1 MSIRKQTETEL
12 QNASDLPLYRDLSM
26 DSLQEQR
33 NLETGKIQ
41 TGSDLIAE
49 AFGMRKSLR
58 TEENLKM
65 QSSSRKPS
73 LKQKCFWK

>member
-1 MSIRKQTETEL
+1 
-12 QNASDLPLYRDLSM
+12 M